1 MIPYNQQS
9 YFAPYLS
16 DTVMQSVIEK
26 ENVLNN
32 ALLRDVLVANS
43 QSAKSEVLMEAINQ
57 RWEPMP
63 DYMKDEILEGSTI
76 VSEKEKLEAEL
87 SNFRHKSEVLFNL
100 IIGNYLHDTL
110 NLNARDSANSL
121 ISLSDNL
128 THRYL
133 NAVIAA
139 ENNDTILCN
148 EILEGI
154 ANTWYPDGN
163 LSEELLSTTEYFHLI
178 NNMGLNNLPVNE
190 IDSSQTIALLNLM
203 ANFGSGNAWVRNML
217 IATDKLPFTEEY
229 ILPDN
234 LKSAEAIPIIKKK
247 ISENSYIKA
256 FPNPSREYVVFEYNI
271 KETEYAKN
279 AIIVVSDSK
288 GIVHDQI
295 RLFRPIDQVVYAT
308 KNLKPG
314 IYVCSLISG
323 NTLLGNLKLSIL
335 K

>member
-32 ALLRDVLVANS
+32 AMVRDVLVANS

-87 SNFRHKSEVLFNL
+87 ANYRHKSDIIFNQ

-110 NLNARDSANSL
+110 NIYALDSVFSL
-121 ISLSDNL
+121 ISQSEKL
-128 THRYL
+128 THQYYRAIL
-133 NAVIAA
+133 AA
-139 ENNDTILCN
+139 ENNDTVLCN
-148 EILEGI
+148 AILDGI
-154 ANTWYPDGN
+154 ATTWYPDGN
-163 LSEELLSTTEYFHLI
+163 LSDELLSTIHYFQVIRNH
-178 NNMGLNNLPVNE
+178 GLNSLTVGAM
-190 IDSSQTIALLNLM
+190 DSTQLTALNNLM
-203 ANFGSGNAWVRNML
+203 ANSGSGSTWARNML
-217 IATDKLPFTEEY
+217 IAANKLSHNEQYF
-229 ILPDN
+229 LPDE
-234 LKSAEAIPIIKKK
+234 LKSSEVSPILKKK

-295 RLFRPIDQVVYAT
+295 RLFRPVDQVVYIT

-323 NTLLGNLKLSIL
+323 NALLGNLKLSIL

>member
-1 MIPYNQQS
+1 MIPYYQQS

-16 DTVMQSVIEK
+16 NTVMQSAIEK

-32 ALLRDVLVANS
+32 AMVRDVLVANP
-43 QSAKSEVLMEAINQ
+43 QSAKSGELMDAVDQ

-63 DYMKDEILEGSTI
+63 DYMKEEILEGSTI

-87 SNFRHKSEVLFNL
+87 ANYTNRSD
-100 IIGNYLHDTL
+100 IIYNSIINMYLHDTF
-110 NLNARDSANSL
+110 NVYACDSAISL
-121 ISLSDNL
+121 IALSDHL
-128 THRYL
+128 SHHYL

-139 ENNDTILCN
+139 ENNDTTLCN

-163 LSEELLSTTEYFHLI
+163 LSDELLTTTAFFHLI
-178 NNMGLNNLPVNE
+178 NNLGLNNLPVNE

-203 ANFGSGNAWVRNML
+203 ANFGSGSAWVRNML
-217 IATDKLPFTEEY
+217 IAIDKLPFTEEY

-247 ISENSYIKA
+247 TWGDTYLKA
-256 FPNPSREYVVFEYNI
+256 FPNPSKDYVVFEYQL
-271 KETEYAKN
+271 KDGEYTKD
-279 AIIVVSDSK
+279 AILIISDNKGVV
-288 GIVHDQI
+288 HE
-295 RLFRPIDQVVYAT
+295 RLKLYRPVDQVVYIT
-308 KNLKPG
+308 KNLEPG

-323 NTLLGNLKLSIL
+323 NAVLGNLKLCIL